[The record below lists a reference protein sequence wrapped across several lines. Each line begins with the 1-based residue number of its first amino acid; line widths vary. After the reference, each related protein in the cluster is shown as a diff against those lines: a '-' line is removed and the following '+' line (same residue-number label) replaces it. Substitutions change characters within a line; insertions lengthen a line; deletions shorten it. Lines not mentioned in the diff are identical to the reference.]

1 MFPRLL
7 FFALL
12 FFASTVYGQKKA
24 FHLGAIAN
32 FSSPW
37 IINQNNFGTLD
48 GFNNPFARGSELDYG
63 VTLGGGFGM
72 IGGYN
77 ISKRHGLEFALY
89 YDFAGQKYKG
99 QIYQDDNLSL
109 NFPVDVSRSVK
120 LNYIKLPLMYKW
132 ELVPKRRSMSKKMNY
147 YFSVGPQI
155 AYLISVYEEVDI
167 DNPNIGNNL
176 AGIGESDK
184 FRKLDIGVILN
195 NGIQYRINKN
205 VYFFTSLNLY
215 VGLIDING
223 KVIRELDYFSNN
235 DVKYRPSHSF
245 NVALSVG
252 VQYVFV
258 SGGYY

>member
-1 MFPRLL
+1 MYSRLL

-12 FFASTVYGQKKA
+12 FAITSAFGQKKA
-24 FHLGAIAN
+24 FHMGMMAN

-48 GFNNPFARGSELDYG
+48 GFNNPFARGSELDYK
-63 VTLGGGFGM
+63 VTLGGGVGI

-77 ISKRHGLEFALY
+77 VSKRHGFEFALH
-89 YDFAGQKYKG
+89 YDFCGQKYKG
-99 QIYQDDNLSL
+99 VIYQEDNMSS
-109 NFPVDVSRSVK
+109 NFPVDVTREVK

-132 ELVPKRRSMSKKMNY
+132 ELVPKRRSMTKKMNY

-155 AYLISVYEEVDI
+155 AYLISVYEEVGI
-167 DNPNIGNNL
+167 DYPGIGNNL
-176 AGIGESDK
+176 AGVPESDK
-184 FRKLDIGVILN
+184 FRKFDIGAVLN
-195 NGIQYRINKN
+195 NGIQYRLNKN

-223 KVIRELDYFSNN
+223 KVIRDLDYFSNN

-245 NVALSVG
+245 NAALSFG
-252 VQYVFV
+252 FQYLFV
-258 SGGYY
+258 SRGYY